1 MDIIKYIKNMFS
13 SVFGKKTKMLEAK
26 TTSQDENNG
35 FKKNTSKRKEFIENN
50 REEINP
56 KGLNFAINQYLNSL
70 IYQLQN
76 EGRVNSYNALVSL
89 GGISSKEP
97 GKNLETQNELINRIE
112 NNKHFQLIR
121 QPGDKDKPTNFFH
134 IKANN
139 YKVPQEAI
147 RLYINTER
155 KNVAQLSTELINE
168 LGTDE
173 QYYFKFISD
182 EYISKKP
189 RSETLV
195 VYTDHLQINKML
207 QTLEHI
213 KEKNPQFFEKRKIG
227 NPFMKKYLDGCVL
240 VAPEVNSKEYITED
254 NKRKT
259 AKSYNKLLSYA
270 LQDSFINAMHMRA
283 EKSRRLKKE
292 IANNEFLEEYLGT
305 YIEMDD
311 EQKYMLVEDMKKELK
326 KAQERNPDLD
336 IAGIEDVEVNETE
349 KVKENE
355 K

>member
-26 TTSQDENNG
+26 TTSQDENSEI
-35 FKKNTSKRKEFIENN
+35 KKNISKRKEFIENN

-76 EGRVNSYNALVSL
+76 NGKVNSYNALVSL

-97 GKNLETQNELINRIE
+97 GQNLEKQNELINRIE

-121 QPGDKDKPTNFFH
+121 QPRDKDKPTNFFH
-134 IKANN
+134 INANN
-139 YKVPQEAI
+139 YKVQKEGI

-155 KNVAQLSTELINE
+155 EHIAQLSTELINE

-173 QYYFKFISD
+173 KYYFKFISD
-182 EYISKKP
+182 EYISEKP

-195 VYTDHLQINKML
+195 IYTDHLQVNKML

-213 KEKNPQFFEKRKIG
+213 KEKNPKIFEKSKIG
-227 NPFMKKYLDGCVL
+227 NPFMKKYLDGCVAVTPL
-240 VAPEVNSKEYITED
+240 ESSREYITQ
-254 NKRKT
+254 NNRKIT
-259 AKSYNKLLSYA
+259 AESYNDLLSCA
-270 LQDSFINAMHMRA
+270 LQDSFVHGMYRIADKDKKLK
-283 EKSRRLKKE
+283 EKMKSNKYLK
-292 IANNEFLEEYLGT
+292 EYLET
-305 YIEMDD
+305 YIEIND